1 MVCRNFWRINFK
13 YLFIMTVET
22 LIEFLQTLPKDT
34 KVITFDNDRNYTCRE
49 VDFKFTQ
56 TINKD
61 GKIEK
66 TLEVK

>member
-1 MVCRNFWRINFK
+1 
-13 YLFIMTVET
+13 MTIET

-34 KVITFDNDRNYTCRE
+34 KIVKYCGERDRAYRE
-49 VDFKFTQ
+49 VDFQFIQ

-66 TLEVK
+66 SLIVK

>member
-1 MVCRNFWRINFK
+1 
-13 YLFIMTVET
+13 MTVET

-34 KVITFDNDRNYTCRE
+34 KVVTDCYDRDYSYRE

-66 TLEVK
+66 TLEVE

>member
-1 MVCRNFWRINFK
+1 
-13 YLFIMTVET
+13 MTIET

-34 KVITFDNDRNYTCRE
+34 KVVTYSNDNRNCAYRE
-49 VDFKFTQ
+49 VDFQFIQ

-66 TLEVK
+66 TLKVQ

>member
-1 MVCRNFWRINFK
+1 
-13 YLFIMTVET
+13 MTVET

-34 KVITFDNDRNYTCRE
+34 KVVTESHDRNYVYRE
-49 VDFKFTQ
+49 VDFQFIQ

-66 TLEVK
+66 TLKVK

>member
-1 MVCRNFWRINFK
+1 
-13 YLFIMTVET
+13 MTVET

-34 KVITFDNDRNYTCRE
+34 KVVKYCNDRDCAYRE
-49 VDFKFTQ
+49 VDFQFIQ

-66 TLEVK
+66 SLKVM